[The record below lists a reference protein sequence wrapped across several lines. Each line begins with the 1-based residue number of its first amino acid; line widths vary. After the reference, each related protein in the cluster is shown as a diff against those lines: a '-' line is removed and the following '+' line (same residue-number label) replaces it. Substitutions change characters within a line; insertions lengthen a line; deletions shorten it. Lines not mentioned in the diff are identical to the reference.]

1 MPNKT
6 MKTKIQVRRDTTANW
21 LTNKDVVPAAGEP
34 CFDLELGTLKIGDG
48 VTSYENLKEIGGQAA
63 HYEGVKGDGESDTD
77 VISRVLTAA
86 GAEAQK
92 DDIFVVKALIAGG
105 KYSYTAYVYD
115 GSMWAA
121 MDGNYSA
128 ENVYFADDLTY
139 TAAIGVLTVPSS
151 GSGTIAASGK
161 NVKDVLASILA
172 KEKNP
177 TATQPA
183 VTITCNQIAAY
194 EVGSKVIPAYTASL
208 SAGSYTYGPATGI
221 TATAWSVTD
230 GTATK
235 DTASGSFDELTVG
248 DATSYAITATAT
260 HGEGAVPVTNLGNEY
275 AAGKIAAGNKSKTTG
290 KITGYRNSFYG
301 TLEAKDGEVNS
312 ALVRGLSG
320 KSGKADKATT
330 LEGYGITDAMT
341 ATAIAEAI
349 QTAIAAT
356 GHASFRKVG
365 TVPAAAEAQDN
376 VLYLVMNAD
385 TGFYDIYA
393 KVENEVVRLDD
404 VSVNLDGYSTTE
416 QMNEAIATA
425 IANKVDKVDGKGLST
440 EDFTTVLKEKLV
452 ALPDD
457 AEANFVKS
465 VSDEF
470 TVSTDG
476 KLEVKKVAQDK
487 VTGLAN
493 ALADK
498 VDKVEGKQLSTND
511 FTDDAQTKLN
521 NIEAGANKN
530 LIEVVELN
538 GAALNISE
546 KTVNIPLA
554 GATAGVVISSAEEN
568 KVAVAEG
575 GSMEVNSLNINKLV
589 QTAGDILILDG
600 GNASS

>member
-48 VTSYENLKEIGGQAA
+48 VTSYENLKEISGGQAA

-115 GSMWAA
+115 GSVWAA

-151 GSGTIAASGK
+151 GSGTI
-161 NVKDVLASILA
+161 VKDVLASILA

-183 VTITCNQIAAY
+183 VTITCKQIAAY
-194 EVGSKVIPAYTASL
+194 EVGSKVTPAYTDSL

-230 GTATK
+230 GAATK

-275 AAGKIAAGNKSKTTG
+275 AAGKIAAGNKSKATG

-301 TLEAKDGEVNS
+301 TLEAKAYPATLRDVSSVQDVN
-312 ALVRGLSG
+312 G
-320 KSGKADKATT
+320 
-330 LEGYGITDAMT
+330 
-341 ATAIAEAI
+341 
-349 QTAIAAT
+349 
-356 GHASFRKVG
+356 
-365 TVPAAAEAQDN
+365 
-376 VLYLVMNAD
+376 MNA
-385 TGFYDIYA
+385 
-393 KVENEVVRLDD
+393 EVKTAFTKSV
-404 VSVNLDGYSTTE
+404 VSVEGANGY
-416 QMNEAIATA
+416 QAIDYKVYVMDMANANDTA
-425 IANKVDKVDGKGLST
+425 NT
-440 EDFTTVLKEKLV
+440 Y
-452 ALPDD
+452 
-457 AEANFVKS
+457 
-465 VSDEF
+465 
-470 TVSTDG
+470 
-476 KLEVKKVAQDK
+476 K
-487 VTGLAN
+487 VT
-493 ALADK
+493 
-498 VDKVEGKQLSTND
+498 
-511 FTDDAQTKLN
+511 
-521 NIEAGANKN
+521 I
-530 LIEVVELN
+530 
-538 GAALNISE
+538 
-546 KTVNIPLA
+546 
-554 GATAGVVISSAEEN
+554 
-568 KVAVAEG
+568 
-575 GSMEVNSLNINKLV
+575 
-589 QTAGDILILDG
+589 
-600 GNASS
+600 